1 MDRPI
6 QVGVIGAGGVA
17 GVYIPHLR
25 RLNEPN
31 QQRIGE
37 RIEVALVCDIDERR
51 RPQVKERF
59 GLDRFTTDARE
70 VIESPDIDLVLVLT
84 AMPEHGRLATAALA
98 AGKHVL
104 VEKPMA
110 MTLDEAAALVDLAR
124 RSTGYLVCAPH
135 VVLSPTY
142 QAMWKQVHRG
152 DIGRVYSARG
162 FYGWS
167 GPTWGPWY
175 YAPGGGSLFDLG
187 VYNVTTL
194 TGLLGPARR
203 VMAMSGVA
211 IPERIV
217 DGQKISVE
225 SDDNVQLLLDFGDAT
240 YAVVTTGFTIQ
251 RYRVPGIELYGSEGT
266 IQMLGEDWAPRGYE
280 LWQNR
285 DGCWRTYETVTWPW
299 QDGIRHLVDCIEA
312 GTPPVIQPE
321 HAFHVLEIMLK
332 TLESGRTGQALP
344 IDSTFVPP
352 RFDDAPGLGED
363 AHLIHDSGQV

>member
-6 QVGVIGAGGVA
+6 RVGVIGAGSVS

-31 QQRIGE
+31 RQRV
-37 RIEVALVCDIDERR
+37 EVAMACDNDERR
-51 RPQVKERF
+51 RAEVKERF
-59 GLDRFTTDARE
+59 GLDGDHFTTDARE

-110 MTLDEAAALVDLAR
+110 MTLEEAADLVDLAR
-124 RSTGYLVCAPH
+124 RSPGYLVCAPH

-142 QAMWKQVHRG
+142 QAMWKRVHRG

-175 YAPGGGSLFDLG
+175 YAAGGGSLFDLG

-194 TGLLGPARR
+194 TGLLGPAKR

-211 IPERIV
+211 IPERVIDRERTV
-217 DGQKISVE
+217 VE
-225 SDDNVQLLLDFGDAT
+225 SDDNVQLLLDFGETT

-251 RYRVPGIELYGSEGT
+251 RYRNAGIELYGSEGT
-266 IQMLGEDWAPRGYE
+266 IQMIGEDWAPRGYE

-285 DGCWRTYETVTWPW
+285 EGCWRTYE
-299 QDGIRHLVDCIEA
+299 A
-312 GTPPVIQPE
+312 
-321 HAFHVLEIMLK
+321 
-332 TLESGRTGQALP
+332 
-344 IDSTFVPP
+344 
-352 RFDDAPGLGED
+352 
-363 AHLIHDSGQV
+363 